1 MSLIP
6 VAPFAEGF
14 RRRGDLRLAGDEP
27 KCSGKQKV
35 RDRED
40 TFASTRDARA
50 PRNSFHF
57 DQKTHA
63 ASGGQWMMLFLLDQV
78 AGEF

>member
-14 RRRGDLRLAGDEP
+14 RRRGELRLA
-27 KCSGKQKV
+27 GKQKV

-40 TFASTRDARA
+40 TIASTRDARA

-57 DQKTHA
+57 DFNRQRMIDHA
-63 ASGGQWMMLFLLDQV
+63 A
-78 AGEF
+78 